1 MESGAAATSA
11 RTLGLLGAISGA
23 GAWLAVMV
31 LDRLGIPAA
40 SDVGGLQ
47 LGPVTI
53 VPGVAF
59 GAIVGSRF
67 LARSRLVAYV
77 VASTAAYL
85 LAYHVAY
92 MLGAIMRL
100 DTIVLL
106 AIDGVVAGLC
116 GSVLLAAFTIAL
128 RHVARSALRLSIVVG
143 AAAGALLPFATM
155 GDWGGLAVGPLVFF
169 VIWQGAYA
177 AALAHAARPVHTIG

>member
-1 MESGAAATSA
+1 M
-11 RTLGLLGAISGA
+11 LGLLGAISGA
-23 GAWLAVMV
+23 VSWLAVMGF
-31 LDRLGIPAA
+31 DRFGIPAA
-40 SDVGGLQ
+40 SDIGGLQ
-47 LGPVTI
+47 LGPATV
-53 VPGVAF
+53 VPGAAF

-67 LARSRLVAYV
+67 LARGRLAAYV

-100 DTIVLL
+100 DTILLL

-116 GSVLLAAFTIAL
+116 GSVVLAALTIAL
-128 RHVARSALRLSIVVG
+128 RRVATSTHRLSVAVG

-155 GDWGGLAVGPLVFF
+155 GDWSGIAVGPLVFF

-177 AALAHAARPVHTIG
+177 VALAPTCAHRARANS